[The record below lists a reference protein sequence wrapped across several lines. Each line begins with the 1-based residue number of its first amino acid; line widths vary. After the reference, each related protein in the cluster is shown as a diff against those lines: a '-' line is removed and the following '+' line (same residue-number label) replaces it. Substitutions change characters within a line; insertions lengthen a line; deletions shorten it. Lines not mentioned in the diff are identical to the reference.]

1 MIKIAMMNKTE
12 MNGETE
18 LANTYFSMILHSCP
32 ALIWLEFSVD
42 SRLNLGQL
50 HWQMNAEQS
59 ELLAEYKYTYR
70 FSFLKLFL
78 EGIGENYYYCY
89 YYFCTL
95 AKELC

>member
-1 MIKIAMMNKTE
+1 M
-12 MNGETE
+12 G
-18 LANTYFSMILHSCP
+18 NTYFSMILHYCP

-50 HWQMNAEQS
+50 HWQMDA
-59 ELLAEYKYTYR
+59 ELLAEYENIHR

-78 EGIGENYYYCY
+78 EGIGENYYY
-89 YYFCTL
+89 FRTL